1 VPSPFDARLVN
12 GPFGDPAL
20 YVDLLHG
27 GRAFLL
33 DAGDLAALPPR
44 KLLRVDDI
52 LVSHA
57 HMDHW
62 SGFDHYLRLTLGRGK
77 RVRVFGPPGMIER
90 VGHKLAGYEWNLLQ
104 GYANELDFLVTEVGE
119 EGPVV
124 AAAFRLRA
132 GFARETAEPNRP
144 GGGVILEDG
153 LLRVSAAVLDHGTP
167 CLAYAIEERAHVNVW
182 SNRLDALGLEAGPWL
197 RELKALALADAPA
210 ETPVA
215 ARWRAGDG
223 TLAERRFA
231 LGFLKEELISVTPGR
246 KLAYVTDAAWTR
258 ANVAR
263 AVDLA
268 RGAEVL
274 FVEATFLDRDRERA
288 AARRHLTALQAG
300 TLARLAGAKRVV
312 PFHFSPR
319 HADEEAALRAEVE
332 AGFAG
337 EREAAPPGEDR

>member
-77 RVRVFGPPGMIER
+77 RVRVFGPAGMIDR
-90 VGHKLAGYEWNLLQ
+90 VGHKLAGYAWNLLQ

-119 EGPVV
+119 EGPVA
-124 AAAFRLRA
+124 AAAFRLRT
-132 GFARETAEPNRP
+132 GFAREAAEPERP
-144 GGGVILEDG
+144 GGGAILEDG
-153 LLRVSAAVLDHGTP
+153 TLRVSAAVLDHGTP
-167 CLAYAIEERAHVNVW
+167 CLAFALEERAHVNVW
-182 SNRLDALGLEAGPWL
+182 SNRLEALGLGAGPWL

-215 ARWRAGDG
+215 ARWRAADG
-223 TLAERRFA
+223 LVAERRFA
-231 LGFLKEELISVTPGR
+231 LGHLREELISVTPGR
-246 KLAYVTDAAWTR
+246 KLAYVTDVAWTR

-263 AVDLA
+263 VVGLA
-268 RGAEVL
+268 RGAEVM
-274 FVEATFLDRDRERA
+274 FVEAAFLDRDRERA
-288 AARRHLTALQAG
+288 RARRHLTALQAG

-319 HADEEAALRAEVE
+319 HAGEEAALRAEVA

-337 EREAAPPGEDR
+337 EREAPPPGEDG